1 MATIHLAGS
10 IVLFLFGGVI
20 TLFGFVGSVSS
31 KMLSLHSDS
40 INWFFLFVIGVLVIV
55 AGVFVAIKSKRK

>member
-20 TLFGFVGSVSS
+20 IIFGLLTLNSVGPLYAIQSSGLLYFG
-31 KMLSLHSDS
+31 
-40 INWFFLFVIGVLVIV
+40 IGVVMIV
-55 AGVFVAIKSKRK
+55 AGVFVAKMSKS